1 VFKLGSSPY
10 SAQSGSAPTLVFD
23 ISASYGHFK
32 KPYTTTSPLTYS
44 IPTRTAVSGIIAAV
58 LGFGKEDYQE
68 HFTKPQAKIAI
79 GIRNPVKKLESVKI

>member
-1 VFKLGSSPY
+1 MVEKY
-10 SAQSGSAPTLVFD
+10 LVFD

-58 LGFGKEDYQE
+58 LGFGKKTTRSILQSP
-68 HFTKPQAKIAI
+68 KP
-79 GIRNPVKKLESVKI
+79 KLQ